1 MYVMHVYKTT
11 SRFTF
16 ARIQTNKIAYMYLGA
31 YIYLSIRV
39 LHKTGFDN
47 VLPTWCFFQCT
58 SATAVFR
65 RELERMKHTIP
76 SWIFVGALD
85 TLVEFLY
92 FFVFQT
98 LLLIDVLLIKLQCT
112 WSGSSRL
119 ILISFPESNINKIE
133 KKRIILSS

>member
-1 MYVMHVYKTT
+1 
-11 SRFTF
+11 
-16 ARIQTNKIAYMYLGA
+16 MYLGA

-47 VLPTWCFFQCT
+47 VLPTWCFFQYT
-58 SATAVFR
+58 STIAACR

-85 TLVEFLY
+85 TPVDFLY
-92 FFVFQT
+92 FFVFQN

-112 WSGSSRL
+112 
-119 ILISFPESNINKIE
+119 
-133 KKRIILSS
+133 